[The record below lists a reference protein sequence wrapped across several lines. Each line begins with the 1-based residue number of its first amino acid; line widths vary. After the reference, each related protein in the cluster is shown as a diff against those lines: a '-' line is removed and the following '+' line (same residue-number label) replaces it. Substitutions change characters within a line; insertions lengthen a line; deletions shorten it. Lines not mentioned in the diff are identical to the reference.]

1 MVDKFLSAM
10 ILLVLMMIQS
20 PIQSQDKIIADKGAQ
35 NISNPRSPQR
45 LIKPETLKNI
55 LSSRQ
60 KGGIAII
67 HTGPPVL
74 FKAGHI
80 PGAIPVGPT
89 SDSSGAVKLKVELQK
104 IAKDK
109 RIILYCGCCPWKN
122 CPNVRPAYTVAHDM
136 GFRNVEVLYL
146 PNNFKIDWMKKGFP
160 VEK

>member
-1 MVDKFLSAM
+1 MIDKLFLTIVVFTFVSFHAP
-10 ILLVLMMIQS
+10 L
-20 PIQSQDKIIADKGAQ
+20 QSQDKITRHKSGQ
-35 NISNPRSPQR
+35 SISDPWSAER
-45 LIKPETLKNI
+45 LIKPEKLKDV

-60 KGGIAII
+60 KGKIAII

-80 PGAIPVGPT
+80 PGAIPVGQT
-89 SDSSGAVKLKVELQK
+89 SDSSGAMKLKEELRK

-122 CPNVRPAYTVAHDM
+122 CPNVRPAYTIAQDM
-136 GFRNVEVLYL
+136 GYRNVEVLDL
-146 PNNFKIDWMKKGFP
+146 PNNFKLDWTKRGFP

>member
-1 MVDKFLSAM
+1 MIDKFLSPI
-10 ILLVLMMIQS
+10 ILLILMTIQS
-20 PIQSQDKIIADKGAQ
+20 PLHSQGKIVADTGVQ
-35 NISNPRSPQR
+35 NISGPWSAEK
-45 LIKPETLKNI
+45 LIEPETMKDV

-60 KGGIAII
+60 KGNIVII

-80 PGAIPVGPT
+80 PGAIAVGQT
-89 SDSSGAVKLKVELQK
+89 SDSSGAMKLMRELQK

-122 CPNVRPAYTVAHDM
+122 CPNVRPAYTITYEM